1 MYVAELQPTFGQCQ
15 AGSLTNHSVH
25 PPPPHP
31 LSAGWRMTEG
41 GKGGGE
47 LPKKG
52 GLESLQ
58 I

>member
-15 AGSLTNHSVH
+15 AGSL
-25 PPPPHP
+25 
-31 LSAGWRMTEG
+31 
-41 GKGGGE
+41 E